1 MIYFKDLDI
10 YEKEQILNYC
20 SELNYE
26 DYTQFIIIKKNIVDE
41 LKRAGFNIH
50 TTVGETIKDMIDKN
64 ETLLRNGFKHFLLVP
79 STNTTN
85 VYGVYTI
92 DGFIKSAIE
101 IANKTNSILM
111 EKPRNIKDK
120 MDIMKFVISNLIF
133 YKLYAICLFRAI
145 QINHLRIT
153 TDGALIFT
161 NLPAQEPTGYEPYY
175 RFISNPN
182 NDTCK
187 EVMDWFY
194 SITKSNDLLEP
205 ISSLFMYYVSK
216 YNSDEW
222 RAEWKAEKERISD
235 FSVNNKQEKI
245 VEESVNRLKTKSQYE
260 TGSNKDK
267 QMFETTTGVIVS
279 TTINENVMDTIMDE
293 ALSMDINYIRESYN
307 DSSKYSFDIPAK
319 YKFALVST
327 FETFNT
333 ATLLT
338 KDSEKFL
345 VEDGNHDVYLLYMK
359 DDSLRGVSIGDSSP
373 YQRRFVE
380 FGDLDIDSDYDC
392 YLPEDE

>member
-1 MIYFKDLDI
+1 
-10 YEKEQILNYC
+10 
-20 SELNYE
+20 
-26 DYTQFIIIKKNIVDE
+26 
-41 LKRAGFNIH
+41 
-50 TTVGETIKDMIDKN
+50 
-64 ETLLRNGFKHFLLVP
+64 
-79 STNTTN
+79 
-85 VYGVYTI
+85 
-92 DGFIKSAIE
+92 
-101 IANKTNSILM
+101 
-111 EKPRNIKDK
+111 
-120 MDIMKFVISNLIF
+120 
-133 YKLYAICLFRAI
+133 
-145 QINHLRIT
+145 
-153 TDGALIFT
+153 
-161 NLPAQEPTGYEPYY
+161 
-175 RFISNPN
+175 
-182 NDTCK
+182 
-187 EVMDWFY
+187 
-194 SITKSNDLLEP
+194 
-205 ISSLFMYYVSK
+205 MYYVSK

-235 FSVNNKQEKI
+235 FSANNKQEKI

-293 ALSMDINYIRESYN
+293 ALSMNINYIRESYN